1 MRNHRKT
8 YSVLIFVLMLAAVV
22 GAKAQTYYGSVRG
35 LVTDKQGATL
45 SQATVTLTNE
55 ATHIK
60 RSAETNGAGEYV
72 FTALDPATY
81 SLTVEASGFKK
92 HEAKG
97 LIVATQQSVTLDV
110 TLTLGE
116 MSQVVEVTATS
127 PLIDNSTASN
137 GLVIDSQKLQN
148 LPNAGRN
155 PFFFSKLD
163 NNVTQVGD
171 PRFVRF
177 QDQSGSSQISL
188 SGGPISGN
196 NYEIDNIPITDFSN
210 RAVIIPSIEAVN
222 EVKVQQN
229 SYDAE
234 MGRTGGGVFNTT
246 LKSGSN
252 TLHGVLQGET
262 RQTNWGANLFFNN
275 HGATPI
281 PRGAAEFYS
290 YVGAIG
296 GPIWIPHVYDGRN
309 KTFFWITEEG
319 YRQRSPLTASNSFV
333 VPTALERAGD
343 FSQSR
348 TVNPN
353 TKALVPLNIYDPA
366 TAITG
371 GSRKQFSV
379 ANGNAGLH
387 NGIPTDNVIPK
398 ARLNQVGVALA
409 NAYPVGAQGLAY
421 GTNNFTGGDTL
432 GDRADEFVAKLDH
445 QVLRRWQANVS
456 YMHYG
461 SKEPGGNA
469 LQSLAGSSSSYL
481 LYRKVD
487 AFAVNNTITV
497 SPTMI
502 VTAGFGFNRF
512 PNNTLDISNGFDQ
525 TTLGFPSSYVSALQK
540 KSFPQI
546 TNQSLSTEGTLNSGP
561 AVYFSRNFVL
571 GVSKSLGKHELK
583 AGYVYRSISVTFTNI
598 GTGNG
603 TYAFDSSYTSSD
615 GSKTPATTTTT
626 PTGAD
631 AASMVL
637 GLPSSGSVL
646 LTTQLALNV
655 PYNAFYVQDD
665 YRVTPKLS
673 VNYGF
678 RYENEPGIHERNNH
692 YAVGLDPTVINPATT
707 APNTTILG
715 GVKFAGQNGYP
726 TACCN
731 SGNKYAPRVGF
742 AYSVV
747 PSTVVRGGFGVFY
760 SPLVYSTSPSLAPG
774 YTQTNSLVAAS
785 STAPV
790 PASYTLS
797 NPFPNGLVGPTGN
810 SLGYATG
817 VGSSLTLLDSNR
829 HAPVVMQYS
838 ADIQRDLGYGFAL
851 KVGYVG
857 AHAKSLPLT
866 ANINQLPDKYLS
878 LGSTALMASVPNPYY
893 KAGGAGLVGKATIP
907 YEQTLLPFPQYTTI
921 SDSVSV
927 GYSNYNALDL
937 KLQKRFSHG
946 FTLLTAFTWASNW
959 DNSWGASNTLN
970 PGNNGPQDWDTST
983 PTSYM
988 QSIKSEYSRAINDIP
1003 VRYTITGSYD
1013 LPFGRGKMFLNGAGR
1028 LLDMAVGGWTF
1039 NDVTIIQQGMPIPV
1053 TQVNNNAISGANGTI
1068 GGSVQRPNLTGTS
1081 PCNSG
1086 SPESRLT
1093 NYINTTAFSAAPKL
1107 TYGNTPRTTNCYGP
1121 GYLNTDLSLNK
1132 TFKVTERINA
1142 QFRAEALNAFNT
1154 PQFTGFGGNNQT
1166 QIQNSNFGQIQGT
1179 LGFPRLVQLGG
1190 RITF

>member
-1 MRNHRKT
+1 M
-8 YSVLIFVLMLAAVV
+8 AAVV
-22 GAKAQTYYGSVRG
+22 SAKAQTYYGSVRG
-35 LVTDKQGATL
+35 LVADTQGAAI
-45 SQATVTLTNE
+45 SQATVTLTND

-60 RSAETNGAGEYV
+60 RSAETNAAGEYS
-72 FTALDPATY
+72 FSALDPSTY
-81 SLTVEASGFKK
+81 SMTVEFHGFKK
-92 HEAKG
+92 YDAKN
-97 LIVATQQSVTLDV
+97 LIIATQQSVTLDV

-116 MSQVVEVTATS
+116 MSQVVEVTASS
-127 PLIDNSTASN
+127 PLIDNATASN
-137 GLVIDSQKLQN
+137 GLVIDSQKFEN

-188 SGGPISGN
+188 AGGPISGN

-275 HGATPI
+275 HSTPQI
-281 PRGAAEFYS
+281 PRGAATFYS

-333 VPTALERAGD
+333 VPTAFERTGD
-343 FSQSR
+343 FSQ
-348 TVNPN
+348 TLTLNPV

-366 TAITG
+366 TAFGVG
-371 GSRKQFSV
+371 GARQQFSV

-387 NGIPTDNVIPK
+387 NGVPTDNVIPK

-409 NAYPVGAQGLAY
+409 NAYPVGATGLAY

-432 GDRADEFVAKLDH
+432 GDRADEFVGKIDH
-445 QVLRRWQANVS
+445 QIMKRWDANVS

-469 LQSLAGSSSSYL
+469 LQSFPGSSSSYL

-487 AFAVNNTITV
+487 AFAVNTTITV
-497 SPTMI
+497 SPSMI

-525 TTLGFPSSYVSALQK
+525 TTLGFPTSYVSALQK
-540 KSFPQI
+540 AAFPQI

-561 AVYFSRNFVL
+561 AVFYSRNFVL

-583 AGYVYRSISVTFTNI
+583 AGYVYRSISVTFTNV

-603 TYAFDSSYTSSD
+603 TYAFDSSYTSNN
-615 GSKTPATTTTT
+615 GSKTPATGTT

-631 AASMVL
+631 TASMVL
-637 GLPSSGSVL
+637 GLASSGSVI

-655 PYNAFYVQDD
+655 PYNAFYIQDD

-678 RYENEPGIHERNNH
+678 RYENEPGIHERYNH
-692 YAVGLDPTVINPATT
+692 YAVGLDSTVTNPATT

-726 TACCN
+726 TDCCN

-742 AYSVV
+742 AYSAT
-747 PSTVVRGGFGVFY
+747 PSTVVRAGFGVFY
-760 SPLVYSTSPSLAPG
+760 SPLVYSTSPSFAPG

-797 NPFPNGLVGPTGN
+797 NPFPNGLIGPSGN

-817 VGSSLTLLDSNR
+817 VGSSLTLLDSDR

-838 ADIQRDLGYGFAL
+838 ADVQQDLGYGFAF
-851 KVGYVG
+851 KIGYVG
-857 AHAKSLPLT
+857 AHAKNLPLT

-878 LGSTALMASVPNPYY
+878 LGQTALLAKVPNPYY
-893 KAGGAGLVGKATIP
+893 KAGGAGLIGQATIP
-907 YEQTLLPFPQYTTI
+907 YEQTLLPYPQYTTI

-927 GYSNYNALDL
+927 GYSNYNALDV
-937 KLQKRFSHG
+937 KLQRRFSKG

-959 DNSWGASNTLN
+959 DNSWGASSTLN

-983 PTSYM
+983 PTSYQ
-988 QSIKSEYSRAINDIP
+988 QSIKSEYARAINDMP
-1003 VRYTITGSYD
+1003 LRYTVTGSYD
-1013 LPFGRGKMFLNGAGR
+1013 LPFGRGKKFLSSSSR
-1028 LLDMAVGGWTF
+1028 WLDMAVGGWTF
-1039 NDVTIIQQGMPIPV
+1039 NDVTIIQSGSPLPV
-1053 TQVNNNAISGANGTI
+1053 TQVNANAITGANGTI
-1068 GGSVQRPNLTGTS
+1068 GGAVQRPNMTGV
-1081 PCNSG
+1081 PACRSG
-1086 SPESRLT
+1086 SPQSRLT
-1093 NYINTTAFSAAPKL
+1093 NYINTAAFAAAPIF
-1107 TYGNTPRTTNCYGP
+1107 TYGNAPRTTNCYGP

-1132 TFKVTERINA
+1132 SFKVTERVNA

-1154 PQFTGFGGNNQT
+1154 PQFNGFGASNAT
-1166 QIQNSNFGQIQGT
+1166 QIQNANFGQIQGT
-1179 LGFPRLVQLGG
+1179 LGFPRLIQLGG

>member
-8 YSVLIFVLMLAAVV
+8 YKVLVFVLILAAAV

-35 LVTDKQGATL
+35 LIMDKQGATL

-60 RSAETNGAGEYV
+60 RTAETNNAGEYV

-81 SLTVEASGFKK
+81 SLTVEANGFKK
-92 HEAKG
+92 HEEKN
-97 LIVATQQSVTLDV
+97 LIIATQQSVTLDV

-127 PLIDNSTASN
+127 QLIDNSTASN
-137 GLVIDSQKLQN
+137 GLVIDSQKLEN

-188 SGGPISGN
+188 AGGPISGN

-252 TLHGVLQGET
+252 ALHGVLQGET

-275 HGATPI
+275 HSTPQI

-343 FSQSR
+343 FSQ
-348 TVNPN
+348 TLTQNPT

-366 TAITG
+366 TAFTG

-387 NGIPTDNVIPK
+387 NGIPTDNIIPT

-409 NAYPVGAQGLAY
+409 NAYPIGAQGLAY

-432 GDRADEFVAKLDH
+432 GDRADEFVGKIDH

-469 LQSLAGSSSSYL
+469 LQSFAGSSSSYL

-525 TTLGFPSSYVSALQK
+525 STLGFPSSYVTALQK
-540 KSFPQI
+540 KAFPQI
-546 TNQSLSTEGTLNSGP
+546 TNQSLATEGTLNSGP
-561 AVYFSRNFVL
+561 AVFYSRNFVL

-583 AGYVYRSISVTFTNI
+583 AGYVYRSISVTFTNV

-603 TYAFDSSYTSSD
+603 TYAFDSSYTSSS
-615 GSKTPATTTTT
+615 GSKTPATGST

-631 AASMVL
+631 TASMVL
-637 GLPSSGSVL
+637 GLASSGSVI

-655 PYNAFYVQDD
+655 PYNALYIQDD
-665 YRVTPKLS
+665 YRITPKLS
-673 VNYGF
+673 VNYGL
-678 RYENEPGIHERNNH
+678 RYENEPGIHERSNH
-692 YAVGLDPTVINPATT
+692 YAVGLDPTVKNPATT

-715 GVKFAGQNGYP
+715 GVEFAGVNGYP

-731 SGNKYAPRVGF
+731 SGNKFAPRAGF
-742 AYSVV
+742 AYSLL
-747 PSTVVRGGFGVFY
+747 PTTVVRGGFGVFY
-760 SPLVYSTSPSLAPG
+760 SPLVYSTSPSYAPG

-829 HAPVVMQYS
+829 HAPIVMQYS
-838 ADIQRDLGYGFAL
+838 ADIQQDLGYGFAL

-857 AHAKSLPLT
+857 AHAKNLPLT
-866 ANINQLPDKYLS
+866 TNINQLPDKYLS
-878 LGSTALMASVPNPYY
+878 LGQTALLAKVPNPYY
-893 KAGGAGLVGKATIP
+893 KAGGAGLIGQSTIP
-907 YEQTLLPFPQYTTI
+907 YEQTLLPYPQYTTI

-946 FTLLTAFTWASNW
+946 FTLLTALTWSSNW

-983 PTSYM
+983 PTAYQ

-1013 LPFGRGKMFLNGAGR
+1013 LPFGRGKMFLGGAGR
-1028 LLDMAVGGWTF
+1028 LVDMAVGGWTF
-1039 NDVTIIQQGMPIPV
+1039 NDVTIIQNGMPLPV
-1053 TQVNNNAISGANGTI
+1053 TQVNANAVTGANGTI
-1068 GGSVQRPNLTGTS
+1068 GGSVQRPNMTGVQ
-1081 PCNSG
+1081 PCYSG

-1093 NYINTTAFSAAPKL
+1093 NYINTAAFSAAPVF
-1107 TYGNTPRTTNCYGP
+1107 TYGNAPRTTSCYGP

-1132 TFKVTERINA
+1132 TFKVTERVNA

-1154 PQFTGFGGNNQT
+1154 PQFNGFGASNAT
-1166 QIQNSNFGQIQGT
+1166 QIQNVNFGQIQGT

>member
-1 MRNHRKT
+1 MRHHRKT
-8 YSVLIFVLMLAAVV
+8 YKALVLVLFVAAVV
-22 GAKAQTYYGSVRG
+22 SANAQTYYGSVRG
-35 LVTDKQGATL
+35 LVADTQGAAI
-45 SQATVTLTNE
+45 SQAIVTLTNDS
-55 ATHIK
+55 THIK
-60 RSAETNGAGEYV
+60 RSTETNAAGEYS
-72 FTALDPATY
+72 FSALEPTTY
-81 SLTVEASGFKK
+81 SMTVEFHGFKK
-92 HEAKG
+92 YDAKN
-97 LIVATQQSVTLDV
+97 LIIATQQSVNLDV

-116 MSQVVEVTATS
+116 MSQVVEVTASS
-127 PLIDNSTASN
+127 PLIDNATASN
-137 GLVIDSQKLQN
+137 GLVIDSQKLEN

-188 SGGPISGN
+188 AGGPISGN

-234 MGRTGGGVFNTT
+234 IGRTGGGVFNTT

-275 HGATPI
+275 HSTPQI
-281 PRGAAEFYS
+281 PRGAATFYS

-333 VPTALERAGD
+333 VPTALERTGD
-343 FSQSR
+343 FSQ
-348 TVNPN
+348 TLTQNPV

-366 TAITG
+366 TSFGASG
-371 GSRKQFSV
+371 ARQQFSV

-387 NGIPTDNVIPK
+387 NGVPTDNVIPK
-398 ARLNQVGVALA
+398 ARLNQVGQALA
-409 NAYPVGAQGLAY
+409 NAYPVGSTGLAY

-432 GDRADEFVAKLDH
+432 GDRADEFVGKIDH
-445 QVLRRWQANVS
+445 QIMKRWAANVS

-469 LQSLAGSSSSYL
+469 LQSYPGSSSSYL

-487 AFAVNNTITV
+487 AFAVNTTITA
-497 SPTMI
+497 SPSMI

-512 PNNTLDISNGFDQ
+512 PNNTLDISSGFDQ
-525 TTLGFPSSYVSALQK
+525 TTLGFPTSYVSSLQK
-540 KSFPQI
+540 AAFPQI

-561 AVYFSRNFVL
+561 AVFYSRNFVL

-583 AGYVYRSISVTFTNI
+583 AGYVYRSISVTFTNV

-603 TYAFDSSYTSSD
+603 TYAFDSSYTSNN
-615 GSKTPATTTTT
+615 GSKTPATGTT

-631 AASMVL
+631 TASMVL
-637 GLPSSGSVL
+637 GLASSGSVI

-655 PYNAFYVQDD
+655 PYNAFYIQDD

-678 RYENEPGIHERNNH
+678 RYENEPGIHERYNH
-692 YAVGLDPTVINPATT
+692 YAVGLDSTVKNPATT

-726 TACCN
+726 TDCCN

-742 AYSVV
+742 AYSAT
-747 PSTVVRGGFGVFY
+747 PSTVVRAGFGVFY
-760 SPLVYSTSPSLAPG
+760 SPLVYSTSPSFAPG

-797 NPFPNGLVGPTGN
+797 NPFPNGLIGPSGN

-817 VGSSLTLLDSNR
+817 VGSSLTLLDSDR

-838 ADIQRDLGYGFAL
+838 ADVQQDLGYGFAF
-851 KVGYVG
+851 KIGYVG
-857 AHAKSLPLT
+857 AHAKNLPLT

-878 LGSTALMASVPNPYY
+878 LGQTALLAKVPNPYY
-893 KAGGAGLVGKATIP
+893 KAGGAGLIGQATIP
-907 YEQTLLPFPQYTTI
+907 YEQTLLPYPQYTTI

-927 GYSNYNALDL
+927 GYSNYNALDV
-937 KLQKRFSHG
+937 KLQRRFSKG

-959 DNSWGASNTLN
+959 DNSWGASSTLN

-983 PTSYM
+983 PTSYQ
-988 QSIKSEYSRAINDIP
+988 QSIKSEYARAINDMP
-1003 VRYTITGSYD
+1003 LRYTVTGSYD
-1013 LPFGRGKMFLNGAGR
+1013 LPFGRGKKFLSSSSR
-1028 LLDMAVGGWTF
+1028 WLDMAVGGWTF
-1039 NDVTIIQQGMPIPV
+1039 NDVTIIQSGSPLPV
-1053 TQVNNNAISGANGTI
+1053 TQVNANAITGANGTI
-1068 GGSVQRPNLTGTS
+1068 GGAVQRPNMTAV
-1081 PCNSG
+1081 PACRSG
-1086 SPESRLT
+1086 SPQSRLT
-1093 NYINTTAFSAAPKL
+1093 NYINTAAFAAAPIF
-1107 TYGNTPRTTNCYGP
+1107 TYGNAPRTTNCYGP

-1132 TFKVTERINA
+1132 SFKVTERVNA

-1154 PQFTGFGGNNQT
+1154 PQFNGFGASNAT
-1166 QIQNSNFGQIQGT
+1166 QIQNANFGQIQGT
-1179 LGFPRLVQLGG
+1179 LGFPRLIQLGG

>member
-1 MRNHRKT
+1 MGNLRKVCRVLGF
-8 YSVLIFVLMLAAVV
+8 VLIMTAGV
-22 GAKAQTYYGSVRG
+22 KAQTYYGSLRG
-35 LVTDKQGATL
+35 LVVDKTRAPM
-45 SQATVTLTNE
+45 SQATVTLTND

-60 RSAETNGAGEYV
+60 RSAETNGSGEYV
-72 FTALDPATY
+72 FTALDPSTY
-81 SLTVEASGFKK
+81 SLTVEANGFKK
-92 HEAKG
+92 YEAKSV
-97 LIVATQQSVTLDV
+97 IIATQQSVTLDV
-110 TLTLGE
+110 TLSLGE
-116 MSQVVEVTATS
+116 LSQVVEVTAAS
-127 PLIDNSTASN
+127 PLIDSSTSSN

-177 QDQSGSSQISL
+177 QDQSGSSTISL
-188 SGGPISGN
+188 AGGPISGN

-262 RQTNWGANLFFNN
+262 RQTNWGANLYFNN
-275 HGATPI
+275 HSTPQI

-296 GPIWIPHVYDGRN
+296 GPIWIPHVYDGRD

-343 FSQSR
+343 FSQTL
-348 TVNPN
+348 TVNPT
-353 TKALVPLNIYDPA
+353 TKALVPLNVYDPA
-366 TAITG
+366 TAFTG
-371 GSRKQFSV
+371 GSRQQFSV
-379 ANGNAGLH
+379 ASGNAGLH

-398 ARLNQVGVALA
+398 SRLNPVGVALA

-432 GDRADEFVAKLDH
+432 GDRADEFVGKIDH
-445 QVLRRWQANVS
+445 QFLRRWQANVS

-469 LQSLAGSSSSYL
+469 LQSFAGSSSSYL

-487 AFAVNNTITV
+487 AFAVNNAIIV

-525 TTLGFPSSYVSALQK
+525 TKLGFPSSYVSALQK
-540 KSFPQI
+540 QAFPQI
-546 TNQSLSTEGTLNSGP
+546 TNQSLATEGTLNSGP
-561 AVYFSRNFVL
+561 AVFFSRNFVL

-603 TYAFDSSYTSSD
+603 TYAFDSSYTSSS
-615 GSKTPATTTTT
+615 GSKTPATGTT

-631 AASMVL
+631 TASMVL
-637 GLPSSGSVL
+637 GLPSSGSVI

-655 PYNAFYVQDD
+655 PYNAFYIQDD
-665 YRVTPKLS
+665 YRITPKLS

-707 APNTTILG
+707 APGTTILG

-742 AYSVV
+742 AYSVN
-747 PSTVVRGGFGVFY
+747 PATVVRGGFGVFY
-760 SPLVYSTSPSLAPG
+760 SPLVYSTSPSYAPG

-790 PASYTLS
+790 PASYSLS

-810 SLGYATG
+810 SLGYLTG

-838 ADIQRDLGYGFAL
+838 ADVQRDLGYGFAL
-851 KVGYVG
+851 KIGYVG
-857 AHAKSLPLT
+857 AHGKSLPLT

-878 LGSTALMASVPNPYY
+878 LGQTALLAKVPNPYY
-893 KAGGAGLVGKATIP
+893 KAGGAGLVGQATIP

-927 GYSNYNALDL
+927 GYSNYNALDV

-946 FTLLTAFTWASNW
+946 FTLLTALTWSSNW

-970 PGNNGPQDWDTST
+970 PGNNGPQDWDTTT
-983 PTSYM
+983 PTSYQ

-1003 VRYTITGSYD
+1003 VRYTLTGSYD
-1013 LPFGRGKMFLNGAGR
+1013 LPFGRGKKFLGGASR
-1028 LLDMAVGGWTF
+1028 LLDLAVGGWTI
-1039 NDVTIIQQGMPIPV
+1039 NDVTIIQNGMPLPV
-1053 TQVNNNAISGANGTI
+1053 TQVNANAVTGANGTI
-1068 GGSVQRPNLTGTS
+1068 GGSVQRPNMTATQ
-1081 PCNSG
+1081 PCYSG

-1093 NYINTTAFSAAPKL
+1093 SYINTAAFSAAPVF
-1107 TYGNTPRTTNCYGP
+1107 TYGNAPRTTNCYGP

-1132 TFKVTERINA
+1132 SFKLTERVNA

-1154 PQFTGFGGNNQT
+1154 PQFNGFGAST
-1166 QIQNSNFGQIQGT
+1166 QIQNVNFGQIQGT

>member
-1 MRNHRKT
+1 MRHHRKT
-8 YSVLIFVLMLAAVV
+8 YEALVLVLFMAAVV
-22 GAKAQTYYGSVRG
+22 SAKAQTYYGSVRG
-35 LVTDKQGATL
+35 LVADTQGAAI
-45 SQATVTLTNE
+45 SQAIVTLTND

-60 RSAETNGAGEYV
+60 RSTETNAAGEYS
-72 FTALDPATY
+72 FSALEPTTY
-81 SLTVEASGFKK
+81 SMTVEFHGFKK
-92 HEAKG
+92 YDAKN
-97 LIVATQQSVTLDV
+97 LIIATQQSVNLDV

-116 MSQVVEVTATS
+116 MSQVVEVTASS
-127 PLIDNSTASN
+127 PLIDNATASN
-137 GLVIDSQKLQN
+137 GLVIDSQKLEN

-275 HGATPI
+275 HSTPQI
-281 PRGAAEFYS
+281 PRGAATFYS

-333 VPTALERAGD
+333 VPTALERTGD
-343 FSQSR
+343 FSQ
-348 TVNPN
+348 TLTQNPI

-366 TAITG
+366 TSFGVG
-371 GSRKQFSV
+371 GARQQFSV

-387 NGIPTDNVIPK
+387 NGVPTDNVIPK
-398 ARLNQVGVALA
+398 ARLNQVGQALA
-409 NAYPVGAQGLAY
+409 NAYPVGSTGLAY

-432 GDRADEFVAKLDH
+432 GDRADEFVGKIDH
-445 QVLRRWQANVS
+445 QIMKRWAANVS

-469 LQSLAGSSSSYL
+469 LQSYPGSSSSYL

-487 AFAVNNTITV
+487 AFAVNTTITA
-497 SPTMI
+497 SPSMI

-512 PNNTLDISNGFDQ
+512 PNNTLDISSGFDQ
-525 TTLGFPSSYVSALQK
+525 TTLGFPTSYVSSLQK
-540 KSFPQI
+540 AAFPQI

-561 AVYFSRNFVL
+561 AVFYSRNFVL

-583 AGYVYRSISVTFTNI
+583 AGYVYRSISVTFTNV

-603 TYAFDSSYTSSD
+603 TYAFDSSYTSSS
-615 GSKTPATTTTT
+615 GSKTPATGTT

-631 AASMVL
+631 TASMVL
-637 GLPSSGSVL
+637 GLASSGSVI

-655 PYNAFYVQDD
+655 PYNAFYIQDD

-673 VNYGF
+673 INYGF
-678 RYENEPGIHERNNH
+678 RYENEPGIHERYNH
-692 YAVGLDPTVINPATT
+692 YAVGLDPTVTNPATT

-726 TACCN
+726 TDCCN

-742 AYSVV
+742 AYSAT
-747 PSTVVRGGFGVFY
+747 PSTVVRAGFGVFY

-797 NPFPNGLVGPTGN
+797 NPFPNGLIGPSGN

-838 ADIQRDLGYGFAL
+838 ADVQQDLGYGFAF
-851 KVGYVG
+851 KIGYVG
-857 AHAKSLPLT
+857 AHAKNLPLT

-878 LGSTALMASVPNPYY
+878 LGQTALLAKVPNPYY
-893 KAGGAGLVGKATIP
+893 KAGGAGLIGQATIP
-907 YEQTLLPFPQYTTI
+907 YEQTLLPYPQYTTI

-937 KLQKRFSHG
+937 KLQRRFSKG

-959 DNSWGASNTLN
+959 DNSWGASSTLN

-983 PTSYM
+983 PTSYQ
-988 QSIKSEYSRAINDIP
+988 QSIKSEYARAINDMP
-1003 VRYTITGSYD
+1003 LRYTVTGSYD
-1013 LPFGRGKMFLNGAGR
+1013 LPFGRGKKFLSKSSR
-1028 LLDMAVGGWTF
+1028 WLDMAVGGWTF
-1039 NDVTIIQQGMPIPV
+1039 NDVTIIQSGSPLPV
-1053 TQVNNNAISGANGTI
+1053 TQVNANAITGANGTI
-1068 GGSVQRPNLTGTS
+1068 GGAVQRPNMTAV
-1081 PCNSG
+1081 PACRSG
-1086 SPESRLT
+1086 SPQSRLT
-1093 NYINTTAFSAAPKL
+1093 NYINTAAFAAAPIF
-1107 TYGNTPRTTNCYGP
+1107 TYGNAPRTTNCYGP

-1132 TFKVTERINA
+1132 SFKVTERVNA

-1154 PQFTGFGGNNQT
+1154 PQFNGFGASNAT
-1166 QIQNSNFGQIQGT
+1166 QIQNANFGQIQGT
-1179 LGFPRLVQLGG
+1179 LGFPRLIQLGG